1 MTPALEHLWQHPDF
15 ERVLANAADGPGVV
29 VLSGTTD
36 AQVVREAPSLA
47 RHLAE
52 QGIEFLLLNPRAA
65 SDEESSLHGV
75 VSRFSR
81 SLERQSL
88 LDNHTLLALENYE
101 SVRRP
106 SVNVPEIAQGRLQHE
121 LVGDLL
127 TAMSLLMPFVL
138 VVVQFEECTPGD
150 RQALEYL
157 SRNVFS
163 DPISPLSPEFASVNR
178 IHGSLVTTHSGFAG
192 LITHDVDFKEQSAT
206 AFKQYLANADVMQ
219 QLLDATGGDVGRLA
233 DIVTHLPE
241 NARNLQWARYQTLD
255 AAAQDILNIV
265 VLAGEPMKPQ
275 AIKRTLALMERSEY
289 FGRAVK
295 TSLEQGLLKRT
306 VAGGDILLWLED
318 QELSQHI
325 LESQGPALAL
335 HEALANA
342 ERLNPDEPDLAFIAR
357 HFLMAEQTEAG
368 LKYLEAAVKRLIAR
382 GSWDEALDL
391 LDRGRLQAAVWP
403 QHLCLQRVDVLTAVG
418 HYREALAEAQVIE
431 VATEDL
437 REFDVRIGQLLSKIS
452 EFDQARE
459 RFKRALGGSDFIDG
473 SARLGLAECDYAL
486 GDLETAD
493 SSLQILVADLL
504 VGEVPRIKADRLRVQ
519 AKNIR
524 GRIAIFKA
532 KYDQAVQIFEENRL
546 TATEWA
552 WEDEIARADANLGVV
567 AMQRRDHAEAL
578 TRLNKAL
585 ASHGLRGARP
595 RAYGLVNLATIYQRL
610 EEYHQALEA
619 CLDALR
625 CARRSDD
632 DVAYGVAAHNLA
644 TIYQDLGAFDRGHAI
659 IDHLHTAHENR
670 TMVSR
675 WSRLVQGYL
684 YFDQHRYHEAI
695 EVFDEL
701 TDGANLLY
709 QPEARLRLAQSHLEL
724 GQSDEA
730 IRLRLSIAPED
741 GEGDAPILEGIT
753 WLLDAELGLS
763 NDPTNALTLG
773 RKALAR
779 FTDLSQRTDSVRAA
793 TLCAQALVALSRS
806 SEARVLLENQLQ
818 EIVRRASRVPDDFTN
833 AYFGKPDHRKLVALL
848 QDLRGEVPT
857 LVTTALEPVRVV
869 TPAIPTRLAGW
880 HDRYGDIV
888 GESPR
893 LHQVFRIIDRV
904 AKSDA
909 TILVYGES
917 GTGKELIAEALHHTS
932 NRSRGPFVKV
942 NCAAF
947 VENLLLSELF
957 GHEKGAFTGATSQKP
972 GRFEL
977 ADQGTIFLDEIGDLS
992 PNTQVAL
999 LRVLQEGTFERVG
1012 GNSTLKVDVR
1022 VVCATNKNL
1031 EEMVQKGEFRL
1042 DLYYRLKGVVI
1053 ESPALRERRED
1064 VPSLVQHF
1072 ATRFADGIPK
1082 RFAPAVLKHL
1092 MRYSWPGNI
1101 RELQNFVRSILLFV
1115 EGNEVTMEDLADFE
1129 DFFIS
1134 GTFDSSEFELPET
1147 YKPMHFVGNDVA
1159 QTAEPVTG
1167 YDPEMALVE
1176 MVVTGGL
1183 SLTDL
1188 KKRLEIES
1196 IKRALLEADGNVTKA
1211 AELLQMKRPRLS
1223 QIINGTEELAD
1234 LKSVLVG

>member
-1 MTPALEHLWQHPDF
+1 MTLALEHLWQHPDF
-15 ERVLANAADGPGVV
+15 ERVLVNATDGPGVV
-29 VLSGTTD
+29 VLRGTTD

-47 RHLAE
+47 RHLSQ
-52 QGIEFLLLNPRAA
+52 QGIQFLLLNPRAA

-81 SLERQSL
+81 SLERHSL
-88 LDNHTLLALENYE
+88 LNDSTLLALENYE

-106 SVNVPEIAQGRLQHE
+106 SVNVPEIAQGRLKHE

-127 TAMSLLMPFVL
+127 TAMSTLMPFVVF
-138 VVVQFEECTPGD
+138 VVHFNECTPSD
-150 RQALEYL
+150 KQALEYL

-163 DPISPLSPEFASVNR
+163 DPITALSPEFASVNR
-178 IHGSLVTTHSGFAG
+178 IHASLVTTHDGFEGVPAQQ
-192 LITHDVDFKEQSAT
+192 VDFKEQSAT
-206 AFKQYLANADVMQ
+206 AFKEYLAGDGVMQ

-241 NARNLQWARYQTLD
+241 NARNLQWARYKTLEPT
-255 AAAQDILNIV
+255 AQDILNV
-265 VLAGEPMKPQ
+265 VALAGEPMKPE
-275 AIKRTLALMERSEY
+275 AIKRTLALMERSEF
-289 FGRAVK
+289 FGRAIK
-295 TSLEQGLLKRT
+295 ANLEQGMLKRS
-306 VAGGDILLWLED
+306 VAGGDILMWLED
-318 QELSQHI
+318 QELSRRI
-325 LESQGPALAL
+325 IADQGSAAKL

-342 ERLNPDEPDLAFIAR
+342 ERLNADEPNLAFIAR
-357 HFLMAEQTEAG
+357 HFLLAGQNEAG
-368 LKYLEAAVKRLIAR
+368 LKYLESAVERLIAR
-382 GSWDEALDL
+382 GSWDEALVL
-391 LDRGRLQAAVWP
+391 LDQGRLQVDVWP
-403 QHLCLQRVDVLTAVG
+403 QHLRLQRVDVLTAVG
-418 HYREALAEAQVIE
+418 RYRDALAEAQVVE
-431 VATEDL
+431 VAAADA
-437 REFDVRIGQLLSKIS
+437 REFDVRIGQLLAKVS

-459 RFKRALGGSDFIDG
+459 RFTRVLGLSDFVDA

-486 GDLETAD
+486 GDHETAD
-493 SSLQILVADLL
+493 AMLVILIEDLAHADIPH
-504 VGEVPRIKADRLRVQ
+504 VQSDRVLVQ

-524 GRIAIFKA
+524 GRIAIFRA
-532 KYDQAVQIFEENRL
+532 KYDEATQIFEENRN
-546 TATEWA
+546 TATAWA

-578 TRLNKAL
+578 TRLNGAL

-610 EEYHQALEA
+610 EEYHQALES

-632 DVAYGVAAHNLA
+632 DVAFGVAAHNLA
-644 TIYQDLGAFDRGHAI
+644 TIYQDLGAFERGHAI
-659 IDHLHTAHENR
+659 IDHLHTAPENR

-684 YFDQHRYHEAI
+684 YFDEHRYHDAI

-701 TDGANLLY
+701 MDGSNLLY
-709 QPEARLRLAQSHLEL
+709 QPEARLRLAQCHFEL
-724 GQSDEA
+724 GQVEEA
-730 IRLRLSIAPED
+730 GRLRLLVAPED
-741 GEGDAPILEGIT
+741 GQGDAPVLEGLT
-753 WLLDAELGLS
+753 WLLDAELGLEA
-763 NDPTNALTLG
+763 DPSESLTLG
-773 RKALAR
+773 RQALAR

-793 TLCAQALVALSRS
+793 TLCAKALIQLSRS
-806 SEARVLLENQLQ
+806 SEARMLLENQLQ
-818 EIVRRASRVPDDFTN
+818 EIVRRATRVPEEFTN
-833 AYFGKPDHRKLVALL
+833 HYFGKPDHRNLVKLL
-848 QDLRGEVPT
+848 QEVRGEVPT
-857 LVTTALEPVRVV
+857 LVSSALEPVRA
-869 TPAIPTRLAGW
+869 AIPALSTRLATW
-880 HDRYGDIV
+880 HDKYGDII

-917 GTGKELIAEALHHTS
+917 GTGKELIAESLHHTS
-932 NRSRGPFVKV
+932 DRSRGPFVKV

-999 LRVLQEGTFERVG
+999 LRVLQGGTFERVG
-1012 GNSTLKVDVR
+1012 GNTTLQVDVR
-1022 VVCATNKNL
+1022 VVCATNKDL
-1031 EEMVQKGEFRL
+1031 EAMVQKGEFRL

-1053 ESPALRERRED
+1053 ESPALRERRD
-1064 VPSLVQHF
+1064 DIPRLVQHF
-1072 ATRFADGIPK
+1072 AKRFADGTPK
-1082 RFAPAVLKHL
+1082 KFAPSVLKHL

-1115 EGNEVTMEDLADFE
+1115 EGAEVTMGDLGDFE

-1134 GTFDSSEFELPET
+1134 GTFDSTEFELPEA
-1147 YKPMHFVGNDVA
+1147 PVDEQSSVVEIAHAPSSNN
-1159 QTAEPVTG
+1159 AE
-1167 YDPEMALVE
+1167 DPERALVE